1 MPLEAEDMTYDD
13 LKEVTEGLTLRSIP
27 ASVSP
32 ELPRSS
38 FEWDAFPKDD
48 FNTSESPMVHFYDII
63 FGYEN
68 AIDFDALGKAY
79 KNACDRHGL
88 QLLPD
93 PFGLKKQ
100 VSPDTRMQIVI
111 LKDTD
116 SNHAILKH
124 MTCPEKVKPNMV
136 RSLVY
141 GTPYRAKWMTQN
153 PKVGR
158 KVLHYCLEGL
168 GGRQFKCFELSSA
181 ATRKPAKAGA
191 FEDKDDDEIDAG
203 FDYILKYGPRFA
215 SENAQLRWQTKNTR
229 KVDSP
234 IYGWPTALVD
244 KDLRNLSTDGA
255 LARKEFNW
263 PIPLTIPYYQPWL
276 TKILEEMWD
285 FDQSALLLLGEA
297 GVGKSPWGRSIL
309 IAQARHNKTRFKAEG
324 SPCIRCTPEIDFLRG
339 EPGSILMG
347 DFHLCPC
354 WVWRWWR
361 PSLTWDCTNPW
372 HGLGGGQQSGFRTNP
387 GQ

>member
-1 MPLEAEDMTYDD
+1 MYIYAPVRSSCPILLSYLVRVPVMPLEAEDMTYDD

-32 ELPRSS
+32 ELPRGS

-79 KNACDRHGL
+79 KNACDRHDL

-158 KVLHYCLEGL
+158 KVLQYCLEGL

-181 ATRKPAKAGA
+181 AVQCRYPQTRK
-191 FEDKDDDEIDAG
+191 
-203 FDYILKYGPRFA
+203 
-215 SENAQLRWQTKNTR
+215 
-229 KVDSP
+229 
-234 IYGWPTALVD
+234 
-244 KDLRNLSTDGA
+244 
-255 LARKEFNW
+255 
-263 PIPLTIPYYQPWL
+263 
-276 TKILEEMWD
+276 
-285 FDQSALLLLGEA
+285 
-297 GVGKSPWGRSIL
+297 GR
-309 IAQARHNKTRFKAEG
+309 
-324 SPCIRCTPEIDFLRG
+324 CI
-339 EPGSILMG
+339 
-347 DFHLCPC
+347 
-354 WVWRWWR
+354 
-361 PSLTWDCTNPW
+361 
-372 HGLGGGQQSGFRTNP
+372 
-387 GQ
+387 

>member
-1 MPLEAEDMTYDD
+1 MYIYAPVRSSCPILLSYLVRVPVMPLEAEDMTYDD

-32 ELPRSS
+32 ELPRGS

-79 KNACDRHGL
+79 KNACDRHDL

-124 MTCPEKVKPNMV
+124 LTCPEKVKPNMV

-158 KVLHYCLEGL
+158 KVLQLK
-168 GGRQFKCFELSSA
+168 RFELSSA
-181 ATRKPAKAGA
+181 ATRKPATRQVH
-191 FEDKDDDEIDAG
+191 
-203 FDYILKYGPRFA
+203 LK
-215 SENAQLRWQTKNTR
+215 TKTMM
-229 KVDSP
+229 KLMQV
-234 IYGWPTALVD
+234 
-244 KDLRNLSTDGA
+244 
-255 LARKEFNW
+255 
-263 PIPLTIPYYQPWL
+263 LTISSSMALGLPLKMPNFDGKPKTPGRLIPPSMVGLRLWL
-276 TKILEEMWD
+276 TKLCATYPRTVPWPGRN
-285 FDQSALLLLGEA
+285 STGL
-297 GVGKSPWGRSIL
+297 SP
-309 IAQARHNKTRFKAEG
+309 
-324 SPCIRCTPEIDFLRG
+324 
-339 EPGSILMG
+339 
-347 DFHLCPC
+347 
-354 WVWRWWR
+354 
-361 PSLTWDCTNPW
+361 
-372 HGLGGGQQSGFRTNP
+372 
-387 GQ
+387 